1 METLLERITLN
12 PTICNGRPSIR
23 NMRFTVGQLLQL
35 LASGMTEAQ
44 LLADYDYL
52 EQEDIKAC
60 LLYASHIV
68 NKKMIVPKELIAY

>member
-1 METLLERITLN
+1 MENLLERITFN
-12 PTICNGRPSIR
+12 PTICNGRPTVR

-35 LASGMTEAQ
+35 LASGMTEAE

-60 LLYASHIV
+60 LLYASHIA
-68 NKKMIVPKELIAY
+68 NAKTIVPTLSKAA